1 MAHTFFDKT
10 CDGENTNPSIQ
21 ETINASIHGF
31 MQYGFRYKAPF
42 AWTSHTHP
50 DHSLRFNCESSCYVS
65 DGEADRPASF
75 HKFRPKIA
83 PEQAYAGALTRGTS
97 PSGIGP
103 MAAQQMLALQ
113 QEKASR
119 TPAQQ
124 KIDSNVLYT
133 IRMLAGQPAAPGVPY
148 LNTGVDL
155 DASNH
160 IVVDMVANVT
170 DELLQQIAT
179 TGGVVLYPT
188 PCLRSIRTII
198 PPQHIETLAGGAGR
212 NLHFPPNKAR

>member
-1 MAHTFFDKT
+1 MPACMVSCSTGFAIRRRSLGRATLILITLFV
-10 CDGENTNPSIQ
+10 SI
-21 ETINASIHGF
+21 ASHLV
-31 MQYGFRYKAPF
+31 MSQTA
-42 AWTSHTHP
+42 
-50 DHSLRFNCESSCYVS
+50 
-65 DGEADRPASF
+65 RPTDLEF

-170 DELLQQIAT
+170 DELLQQVAT
-179 TGGVVLYPT
+179 TGGVVLYT
-188 PCLRSIRTII
+188 NAVFAQYSHNHSCAADRDPCGRRRT
-198 PPQHIETLAGGAGR
+198 
-212 NLHFPPNKAR
+212 